1 VDDELEL
8 EPEVLVLESEAEVE
22 ELLDDDDDPPSVGPA
37 GLVVPLAIWE
47 RSEDIADRTVE
58 RSCRLC
64 TRA

>member
-8 EPEVLVLESEAEVE
+8 EPEVLVLESETEVE

-37 GLVVPLAIWE
+37 GLAVPLANWE
-47 RSEDIADRTVE
+47 RSEENTDGTVE
-58 RSCRLC
+58 RACRLY